1 MDNLLKSS
9 GPAFLASFAC
19 RVVAMSIAYP
29 FDYQANA
36 LQGGSGRT
44 TKLSKHNK
52 RYYTGYALA
61 LKRDLAMNLAFWPVY
76 ETMKPYINN
85 NYIDDPVIASSAA
98 SFFASIAGAT
108 LSYPFDLVR
117 TLKIVYE
124 KDYAKESSTKIL
136 KMIIQD
142 RGWKGFYEGK
152 HPNFANFQILTLNR
166 ITSKNL
172 QKLCRKYHLLR
183 SVLANEGILL
193 QIQ

>member
-1 MDNLLKSS
+1 VNEHLKRNLTTKDEKTSLWDNVMKSS

-36 LQGGSGRT
+36 LQGASGRT

-61 LKRDLAMNLAFWPVY
+61 LKRDLAFNLAFWPVY
-76 ETMKPYINN
+76 ETLKPYINN
-85 NYIDDPVIASSAA
+85 NYVENPVISSSIA
-98 SFFASIAGAT
+98 SFFASAVGAT

-124 KDYAKESSTKIL
+124 KDYAKESSIRIL
-136 KMIIQD
+136 RKIIQD

-152 HPNFANFQILTLNR
+152 NSL
-166 ITSKNL
+166 
-172 QKLCRKYHLLR
+172 
-183 SVLANEGILL
+183 
-193 QIQ
+193 